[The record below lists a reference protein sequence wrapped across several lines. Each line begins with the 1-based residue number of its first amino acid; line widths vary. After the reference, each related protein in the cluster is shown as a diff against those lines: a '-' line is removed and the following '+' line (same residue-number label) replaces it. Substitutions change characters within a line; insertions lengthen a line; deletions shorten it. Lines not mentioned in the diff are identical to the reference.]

1 MWFFS
6 YFSPLLLLLLL
17 LLMLLLFKRQLPD
30 WKAPWTNKFQNHAK
44 QLPNVSSEIL
54 EKQPFSTASVAC
66 GCCSKTASKKSPA
79 GGKTPCLWKTNKFQN
94 RTKKLPNVTSETHR
108 KGWFFSCGCCSK
120 TASKK
125 SPAGGK
131 TPFRQLLLPAAAA
144 VKQLRKNHLPGGF
157 EKIPAGGKTPCLWR
171 TNKFQNRAKKLPNVT
186 SETHRKGMWFFS
198 YFSPLLLLLL
208 LLLMLLLFKR
218 QLPDWKAPWTNKFQ
232 NHAKKLPNVSS
243 EILEKQP
250 FSTASVVCGCCS
262 KTASKKSP
270 AGGKT
275 PCLWRTNKFQNR
287 AKKLPN
293 VTSETHRKGWFFSCG
308 CCSKTAS
315 KKSPAGGKTP
325 CLWRT
330 NKFQNRAKQLPNVT
344 SETHRKG
351 WFFSY
356 FFPLLLLLLLL
367 LLLMLLLFK
376 RQLPDWK
383 APWTNKFQ
391 NHAKKL
397 PNVSS
402 EILEKQPP
410 RQKTA

>member
-1 MWFFS
+1 MS
-6 YFSPLLLLLLL
+6 LL
-17 LLMLLLFKRQLPD
+17 K
-30 WKAPWTNKFQNHAK
+30 
-44 QLPNVSSEIL
+44 S
-54 EKQPFSTASVAC
+54 FSTASVAC

-79 GGKTPCLWKTNKFQN
+79 GGKTPCFWSTNKFQN

-131 TPFRQLLLPAAAA
+131 TP
-144 VKQLRKNHLPGGF
+144 
-157 EKIPAGGKTPCLWR
+157 CLWR

-186 SETHRKGMWFFS
+186 SETHRKGWFFS
-198 YFSPLLLLLL
+198 YFFPLLLLLL

-250 FSTASVVCGCCS
+250 FSTASVACGCCS
-262 KTASKKSP
+262 KTASKNHLPGGFEKIP

-275 PCLWRTNKFQNR
+275 PCLWRTKFQNR

-293 VTSETHRKGWFFSCG
+293 VTSETHRKGWFFSY
-308 CCSKTAS
+308 
-315 KKSPAGGKTP
+315 
-325 CLWRT
+325 
-330 NKFQNRAKQLPNVT
+330 
-344 SETHRKG
+344 
-351 WFFSY
+351 Y
-356 FFPLLLLLLLL
+356 FPLLLLLLL

-402 EILEKQPP
+402 EILEKQHFSTASVACGCYS
-410 RQKTA
+410 KTASKKSPARGKTPCLWRTNKFQNRAKKLPNVTSETHRKGLFFSYFFLLLLLLLLLLMLLLFKRQLPDWKAPCSYCWCCCCCCC